1 MGNFSH
7 LNVCIIQKM
16 RTRILNTFSV
26 VVALML
32 LCGLNAKAATPSI
45 LNRVDSRSMEEWVN
59 DCYSKLSP
67 NERIAQ
73 IIIMPILPAADEA
86 KDLVKKY
93 VSDYKV
99 GGLIYENSDISAQA
113 SINNYAQSLAKIPLM
128 IALDA
133 EWGLSMRM
141 SDAPVFPRNLL
152 LGGIGDEKLLY
163 EYGKEV
169 ARECRLMGVHVNFAP
184 VLDVLD
190 RERAVVA
197 SRSFG
202 FSPDLVGR
210 DGIAFA
216 KGLEDGG
223 VLSTAKHFPGHGSTI
238 ADSHKEL
245 PLIDKSLI
253 EMKMFDLV
261 PFRKYIEAGLGGML
275 TAHVDVS
282 FLDDGTMPCSLSR
295 ECVTGMLKNE
305 MGFEGLVFTDA
316 LQMEGAKVVEGNPCV
331 NAILAGN
338 DILLMPDDIESSINA
353 IVQAID
359 NGVISWNDIEQRC
372 KKMLRYKYALGII
385 DSGKNPINAVKV
397 KEEINNQYT
406 LDLNRRLIASSVTVL
421 SNKKDILPLE
431 DLDDKIP
438 VITLGMGSLDNMF
451 QQRCGSYVHTLPC
464 NSTTTLLAC
473 HDKDEVI
480 IAIADTLEV
489 DNAIE
494 ISKHFKKCVVALLE
508 APHIIYKYTRLLT
521 SSTVDAVVLG
531 YGKDDVWQDYVAQT
545 IFGGNAAKG
554 VLPVTVKA
562 RDNKMV
568 YRVGTGVK
576 YDAVRLGYTLPVEV
590 GFSPDLLFKI
600 DSICN
605 YGISQK
611 AFPGCQ
617 VLVARHGKI
626 VCNRAYGN
634 IDFDSNIS
642 VTENTLYGLASV
654 SKATGT
660 LSGIMKLYDS
670 GKIKLNERASKYI
683 SGLRGTDKEKVTFQD
698 LLYHETG
705 LQPSLSMWDMMFD
718 PSSYTGKLIT
728 STPND
733 VNTIKVMKEAYGNK
747 YAKMRTDI
755 LSTVPTKKFN
765 IAIADGIYGG
775 KVTYDSIMNRIYHSK
790 LRPNRKY
797 CYSCLNFC
805 LLANAL
811 QNITHKQLDEYVD
824 DNIFG
829 PLGSYHT
836 TYRPLNKF
844 DGNDIAYTEVDTYLR
859 KQHIHGYVHD
869 ELAAFSGGVQGN
881 AGLFSNAN
889 DLAKLFQMWFNGGEY
904 GRHRYYS
911 KSTVDLFLTSK
922 SPNSHRGLG
931 FDKPNLKDQEAS
943 STCIE
948 ATPETVGHTGFTGTC
963 YWLDPKNDII
973 YIFLSNRVCP
983 TRDNPAFT
991 RVSARSHIHSLL
1003 YHSLIK

>member
-1 MGNFSH
+1 MKN
-7 LNVCIIQKM
+7 
-16 RTRILNTFSV
+16 RILSTFSV
-26 VVALML
+26 VLALTF
-32 LCGLNAKAATPSI
+32 LNVGHVQAITPSI
-45 LNRVDSRSMEEWVN
+45 LNRANSRSMEQWVN
-59 DCYSKLSP
+59 DTYSKLTPS
-67 NERIAQ
+67 ERIAQ
-73 IIIMPILPAADEA
+73 IIIMPICPGTATARDS
-86 KDLVKKY
+86 VKKF
-93 VSDYKV
+93 VADYKV
-99 GGLIYENSDISAQA
+99 GGLIYERSDIATQA
-113 SINNYAQSLAKIPLM
+113 SINNYAQSLASIPLM

-133 EWGLSMRM
+133 EWGLTMRM
-141 SDAPVFPRNLL
+141 SDAQVFPRNLL
-152 LGGIGDEKLLY
+152 LGGIGDDKLLY

-169 ARECRLMGVHVNFAP
+169 ARECRIMGVHVNFAP
-184 VLDVLD
+184 VLDVID
-190 RERAVVA
+190 REGAVLGT
-197 SRSFG
+197 RSFG
-202 FSPDLVGR
+202 YSPEMVAR
-210 DGIAFA
+210 NGIAFA

-223 VLSTAKHFPGHGSTI
+223 VLSTAKHFPGHGSAV

-245 PLIDKSLI
+245 PFIDKSYV
-253 EMKMFDLV
+253 EMKMYDLL
-261 PFRKYIEAGLGGML
+261 PFNKYIEAGLGGML
-275 TAHVDVS
+275 TAHIDVD
-282 FLDDGTMPCSLSR
+282 FLDDGTMPCSLSP
-295 ECVTGMLKNE
+295 ECVTGLLKNE

-316 LQMEGAKVVEGNPCV
+316 LQMEGAKAVEGDPCV

-338 DILLMPDDIESSINA
+338 DILLMPGGVETAIDAVMQA
-353 IVQAID
+353 IV
-359 NGVISWNDIEQRC
+359 NGKITWGDIEQRC
-372 KKMLRYKYALGII
+372 KKMLRYKYALGINDSARQPI
-385 DSGKNPINAVKV
+385 DAAKAKEDINS
-397 KEEINNQYT
+397 QYAQ
-406 LDLNRRLIASSVTVL
+406 DLNRRLIAASVTVL
-421 SNKKDILPLE
+421 TNDKDILPLACANE
-431 DLDDKIP
+431 ETLP
-438 VITLGMGSLDNMF
+438 VITLGLGESNSLHNMF
-451 QQRCGSYVHTLPC
+451 QQRCGSYVHTRPTNAAASLMAHGKK
-464 NSTTTLLAC
+464 N
-473 HDKDEVI
+473 EVI
-480 IAIADTLEV
+480 VAIADTLEI
-489 DNAIE
+489 DNAIA
-494 ISKHFKKCVVALLE
+494 ITKHFKKSIVAVLDQ
-508 APHIIYKYTRLLT
+508 PTNIHCYSKLLT
-521 SSTVDAVVLG
+521 APSVDAVVLG

-545 IFGGNAAKG
+545 IFGGNAAMG
-554 VLPVTVKA
+554 VLPVTVKD

-568 YRVGTGVK
+568 FRVGSGVK

-590 GFSPDLLFKI
+590 GFSPDLLMKI

-626 VCNRAYGN
+626 VCNRAYGE
-634 IDFDSNIS
+634 IDFDSGIP

-683 SGLRGTDKEKVTFQD
+683 PGLRGTDKEQVTIQD

-718 PSSYTGKLIT
+718 PGTYTGKLIT
-728 STPND
+728 STPTD
-733 VNTIKVMKEAYGNK
+733 VNTIKVMKGAYGHK
-747 YAKMRTDI
+747 DAKLRTDI
-755 LSTVPTKKFN
+755 LATAPSKKFN

-775 KVTYDSIMNRIYHSK
+775 KITYDSIMNRIYLSK

-811 QNITHKQLDEYVD
+811 QNITHKQLDEFVG

-844 DGNDIAYTEVDTYLR
+844 DGNQIAYTEVDTYLR

-889 DLAKLFQMWFNGGEY
+889 DLAKLFQMWLNGGEY
-904 GRHRYYS
+904 GRQRYYK

-931 FDKPNLKDQEAS
+931 FDKPNPADQEAS
-943 STCIE
+943 STCAE
-948 ATPETVGHTGFTGTC
+948 AVIETVGHTGFTGTC
-963 YWLDPKNDII
+963 FWLDPKNDII
-973 YIFLSNRVCP
+973 YIFLSNRVSP

-991 RVSARSHIHSLL
+991 RVSARSHIHALL
-1003 YHSLIK
+1003 YHSLIDKK